1 MASLNQSITVARMLR
16 ELCERLGYC
25 GALREIPR
33 VEAVAQM
40 GAPAIADAVLE
51 IEGFN
56 PASEKQRRR
65 EVLAV
70 VEKHLRR

>member
-1 MASLNQSITVARMLR
+1 M
-16 ELCERLGYC
+16 
-25 GALREIPR
+25 PR

-40 GAPAIADAVLE
+40 GASAIADAVLE

-56 PASEKQRRR
+56 PASERQRRR

-70 VEKHLRR
+70 VEKYLAGGASAV

>member
-1 MASLNQSITVARMLR
+1 MVARMLR

-25 GALREIPR
+25 GALRDLSR
-33 VEAVAQM
+33 VEAVAPQ
-40 GAPAIADAVLE
+40 GAGAIADAVLE
-51 IEGFN
+51 IEGLN

-70 VEKHLRR
+70 VEKYLGRGASAV